1 MTSIKCK
8 NSLDYLEISNTHAQ
22 AKIALQGA
30 HLFYFQA
37 KGKKPLLW
45 LSESSYFE
53 KGKPIRGGI
62 PVCWPWFGA
71 HKSDKSLPNH
81 GFARTALW
89 EHITTEEDAQE
100 TRVTLR
106 LESTE
111 ETRRLWPF
119 DFELTLTLCVGAE
132 LRLSLTTTNTGNKAF
147 RISQALHSYF
157 AISNISKVY
166 VEGLEGKKY
175 YNKVDDSF
183 DNLQKGKLWF
193 EQETDRI
200 YEEIS
205 TPIVLRDGDE
215 TTVIS
220 SEGSHTAVVWN
231 PGEALANKMAD
242 LSDYQHMLCI
252 ESANALE
259 DEPLIAPRQSY
270 TLTASISQV
279 P

>member
-1 MTSIKCK
+1 MTSIKRK
-8 NSLDYLEISNTHAQ
+8 NSLDYLEISNANAQ
-22 AKIALQGA
+22 ARIALQGA

-53 KGKPIRGGI
+53 KGKPNRGGVPI
-62 PVCWPWFGA
+62 CWPWFGA

-81 GFARTALW
+81 GFARTSLW
-89 EHITTEEDAQE
+89 EHIATQEDEQE

-106 LESTE
+106 LESSE

-119 DFELTLTLCVGAE
+119 DFELTLEISVGAQ

-147 RISQALHSYF
+147 PVSQALHSYF
-157 AISNISKVY
+157 AISDISKVY
-166 VEGLEGKKY
+166 LEGLEGKKY

-183 DNLQKGKLWF
+183 GNIQEGRLCFD
-193 EQETDRI
+193 QETDRI
-200 YEEIS
+200 YEEINA
-205 TPIVLRDGDE
+205 PIVLRDGDE

-242 LSDYQHMLCI
+242 LSDYRHMLCI

-259 DEPLIAPRQSY
+259 DEPLIEPNQSY
-270 TLTASISQV
+270 TLTANISQK
-279 P
+279 

>member
-1 MTSIKCK
+1 MTSIKRK
-8 NSLDYLEISNTHAQ
+8 NSLDYLEISNANAR

-30 HLFYFQA
+30 HLFHFQA

-81 GFARTALW
+81 GFARTSLW
-89 EHITTEEDAQE
+89 EHIATQEDKQE

-106 LESTE
+106 LESSD

-119 DFELTLTLCVGAE
+119 DFELTLEISVGAQ

-147 RISQALHSYF
+147 YLSQALHSYF
-157 AISNISKVY
+157 AVSDISKVC

-175 YNKVDDSF
+175 YNKVNDSF
-183 DNLQKGKLWF
+183 GNLQEGRLRF
-193 EQETDRI
+193 EEETDRI
-200 YEEIS
+200 YEETS
-205 TPIVLRDGDE
+205 TPIVLRDEDE

-231 PGEALANKMAD
+231 PGETLAKKMTD
-242 LSDYQHMLCI
+242 LSDYRHMLCI
-252 ESANALE
+252 ENANALE
-259 DEPLIAPRQSY
+259 DEPFIQPRQSH
-270 TLTASISQV
+270 TLSVLISQK
-279 P
+279 